1 MSIDEY
7 FHKTLFAS
15 IIVGP
20 ALAMTLPLAYWV
32 QYQHMLLFPSLLYY
46 VVATACI
53 SAMLHFFLYV
63 VPENWRKRKK
73 KMKHVEL
80 RMLPVLTSDSSREE
94 NIPIADSNTSEPF
107 ETAEFVEITELNE
120 TVEPIIYNKVIEEP
134 PTLSPLSPNA
144 INQAQQEESTK
155 YKNLFYAF
163 VDKHV
168 KGIIPDEDANILL
181 DDIYLAVDNR
191 LLELNTTGLKPH
203 LPYTVKATSK
213 FSGLVTEDIYH
224 IGFVVKFFLK
234 KRNEYGAAF
243 IKEVFPHQLKDVEF
257 STVATKLSS
266 SESKN
271 LSIPIPEVCWGDNRC
286 ISKKFSGRIT
296 EELIKRI

>member
-53 SAMLHFFLYV
+53 SAMLYFFLYV
-63 VPENWRKRKK
+63 VPDNWRKRKK
-73 KMKHVEL
+73 KL
-80 RMLPVLTSDSSREE
+80 LMLPYY
-94 NIPIADSNTSEPF
+94 PSNTSREDNSPTIISNTAEPIIEKEPD
-107 ETAEFVEITELNE
+107 ETA
-120 TVEPIIYNKVIEEP
+120 EPIIYNKVIEEP
-134 PTLSPLSPNA
+134 PTLSPSSPNA

-213 FSGLVTEDIYH
+213 FSSLVTEDIYH

-257 STVATKLSS
+257 STVATKLAS

-271 LSIPIPEVCWGDNRC
+271 LSIPIPEVCWGDNRS
-286 ISKKFSGRIT
+286 ISKRFSGRIT
-296 EELIKRI
+296 EELIKQI

>member
-7 FHKTLFAS
+7 FHKTLLAS

-20 ALAMTLPLAYWV
+20 ALTMTLPFVYWV
-32 QYQHMLLFPSLLYY
+32 QYQNMLLFPSLIYY
-46 VVATACI
+46 LVA
-53 SAMLHFFLYV
+53 SASVSTILHFFIFV
-63 VPENWRKRKK
+63 VPDNRRKRKK
-73 KMKHVEL
+73 KL
-80 RMLPVLTSDSSREE
+80 LMLPYYPSKPSGE
-94 NIPIADSNTSEPF
+94 NSHKVISNTAEPIIEKEPI
-107 ETAEFVEITELNE
+107 ETA
-120 TVEPIIYNKVIEEP
+120 EPIIYNKVKEEP
-134 PTLSPLSPNA
+134 PTLSPSSPNA
-144 INQAQQEESTK
+144 INQAQQEDSTK

-257 STVATKLSS
+257 STVATKLAS

-271 LSIPIPEVCWGDNRC
+271 LSIPIPEVCWGDNRS
-286 ISKKFSGRIT
+286 ISKKFCGRIT